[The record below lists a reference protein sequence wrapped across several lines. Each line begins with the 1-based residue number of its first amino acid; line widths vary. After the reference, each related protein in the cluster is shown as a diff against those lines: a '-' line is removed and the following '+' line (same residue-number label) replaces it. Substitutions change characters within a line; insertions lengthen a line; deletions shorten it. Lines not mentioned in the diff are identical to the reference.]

1 MRPFLILAVQLPR
14 HKQTLSDQLVLGLVT
29 GGLLGPG
36 LFIETRESDCIRF
49 RKRGGPLQAA
59 PDRGEIRLTTEAS
72 GDTRVE
78 CRIWCRSLFLRR
90 LIGGI
95 LLAVGMAGLIAAGLW
110 VLKLAPRNQGLWTG
124 TVGMWTGAVG
134 LLTALVS
141 STAGRRMDRARL
153 RRQVQ
158 AYLHNTTYLKAI

>member
-1 MRPFLILAVQLPR
+1 MRPTLTVAVRLPR
-14 HKQTLSDQLVLGLVT
+14 HRQTLSDQLVLGLVT

-36 LFIETRESDCIRF
+36 LFIEAREADGIRF
-49 RKRGGPLQAA
+49 CKRGGPLQAA
-59 PDRGEIRLTTEAS
+59 PDRGEIRLTEEAS

-95 LLAVGMAGLIAAGLW
+95 LLGVGVVGLLAAGLW
-110 VLKLAPRNQGLWTG
+110 VLKLSPRSQWTWASAFG
-124 TVGMWTGAVG
+124 T
-134 LLTALVS
+134 LTAIVDCA
-141 STAGRRMDRARL
+141 AGRWMDRARL